1 MTFQTGNIFNAIPKE
16 IKDEVFEVLLE
27 SDRVKVERI
36 ISKGHVSPAS
46 GWYDQ
51 DLNEW
56 VIVLKGEAVIA
67 FSDGREMRLSTGG
80 YMNIPAHVKHKVLWT
95 HPDVETVWL
104 AIHY

>member
-1 MTFQTGNIFNAIPKE
+1 MIQSGNIFNAVPKE

-56 VIVLKGEAVIA
+56 VIVLKGKAI
-67 FSDGREMRLSTGG
+67 LSFENGEDKTLGVG
-80 YMNIPAHVKHKVLWT
+80 EYVNIPAHKKTQGVMDRAMH
-95 HPDVETVWL
+95 
-104 AIHY
+104 